1 MRIRGFIHSFDLDNQ
16 IITIKYNN
24 SIKRFY
30 FQKSLFKNFKKFL
43 SDREII
49 DLVSY
54 DEEMNHGGIVAYQV
68 MYVIE
73 LLMVL
78 PKHNKIF
85 YNKQNLNK
93 EVKEFFNSLNYKL
106 FIDTEMTMPNYYN
119 DSAFIPELIQAGFFV
134 ENKKGEIVE
143 KYNFHIRPT
152 KAKFI
157 NSRTKKFL
165 HLTSAVKK
173 DEVSYYKFYNKFKSL
188 LNKYK
193 PAVITFGKNDKLFLE
208 SSYKT
213 NNLPNLSF
221 ITRFVNL
228 SHIIKNYFELKNDP
242 GLFSLYEHYYSVK
255 ENQSHDA
262 LEDAEVTKKVYDAF
276 IKDIES
282 GNTKFKNEE

>member
-1 MRIRGFIHSFDLDNQ
+1 MRIRGFIHNFDLDNQ
-16 IITIKYNN
+16 TITIKYHN
-24 SIKRFY
+24 SIKKFY

-43 SDREII
+43 SDKEII

-54 DEEMNHGGIVAYQV
+54 DEETNHSGVYAYQV

-73 LLMVL
+73 LQIIL

-85 YNKQNLNK
+85 YDKRSLNK
-93 EVKEFFNSLNYKL
+93 EVNEFFDSLNYKL

-119 DSAFIPELIQAGFFV
+119 DQAFIPELIQAGFFV
-134 ENKKGEIVE
+134 ENKAGEIIE
-143 KYNFHIRPT
+143 KYNYHIRPT

-157 NSRTKKFL
+157 NARTKKFL

-173 DEVSYYKFYNKFKSL
+173 DEISYYKFYNKFKAL

-208 SSYKT
+208 SSYKV

-221 ITRFVNL
+221 MTRFVNL
-228 SHIIKNYFELKNDP
+228 SHIIKNYYELKNDP
-242 GLFSLYEHYYSVK
+242 GLFSLYEYYYGIK
-255 ENQSHDA
+255 DTQHHDA

-276 IKDIES
+276 IKDLKNNITNLNIE
-282 GNTKFKNEE
+282 E